1 MDEIVLH
8 LTPAEAQVVSIGL
21 VGVIHD
27 PENPDRWRVTA
38 SVIATRLEQLRQE
51 AE

>member
-8 LTPAEAQVVSIGL
+8 LSPAEAQVVLIGL

-27 PENPDRWRVTA
+27 PEGPDRWRVTA
-38 SVIATRLEQLRQE
+38 SVLATRLEELRQVK
-51 AE
+51 